1 MSISKLNDCPSTQNI
16 PSDSPGNPIST
27 VSDYVTSRIVVASPW
42 NGSCI
47 HILEMIKVTIDGQI
61 REARNDERLVDL
73 INRTGGKLAQVC
85 YHPQLGPIQ
94 TCDTCMVEVNGKLQ
108 RACAT
113 TADAGMN
120 VSTASARASAAQ
132 REAFDRILSNHVL
145 YCTVCDNNNGNC
157 VVHNTTRE
165 LAIEHQQIPFRSKA
179 YEVDNTNPFY
189 RYDPDQ
195 CILCGRCV
203 EACQNVEVNE
213 TLSINWEDPNPRV
226 LWDGGSTIGQSSCV
240 SCGHCV
246 TVCPCNAL
254 MEKSMLGHAGFLT
267 SLPKSALGEMIDVVK
282 GVEPETGFAPIM
294 LLSEAE
300 EAMREHRIRKTK
312 TVCTYCGVGCSFDI
326 WTKDRH
332 ILKVAPEHGPAN
344 GISTCIKGKFGW
356 DYVNSVDRL
365 TKPLIR
371 EGDQFRE
378 ASWDEALG
386 LVARKLTE
394 IKDANGPDSIGFIS
408 SSKCTNEESYLMQK
422 LARAVIGTN
431 NVDNCSRYCQSPATT
446 GLFRTVG
453 YGGDSGSIT
462 DMEKADL
469 VLIVGSNTAESHPVI
484 ATRVKSSHKLDG
496 QKLIVSDLRGN
507 EMARRADLFL
517 HPKPSTDM
525 IWLSAVSRYILD
537 TGRAHTTFLEKWVN
551 GFEAYRKSLEPFTL
565 EYASR
570 LSGLSEE
577 TIKTVADMI
586 VEAKAVCIL
595 WAMGVT
601 QHSQGSDTSTA
612 ISNLLLITGNYMRPG
627 TGAYPLR
634 GHNNV
639 QGASDH
645 GSMPNM
651 LPGYQLV
658 DDPEVRNRF
667 ESAWKVSLPSA
678 KGLDNHQMVEAIHR
692 GNLKSMYLIG
702 EEMSI
707 VDSNANYVSEAFSKL
722 EFFVVQDI
730 FFSHTCQFADVV
742 LPGAPSLEKEGTFT
756 STERRVQRLYQVF
769 EPLEGCRPDWQIVQ
783 DVANQLGANW
793 NFEHPSEVMDEI
805 AYVTPMFAGVNYERL
820 AGYKSLQW
828 PVTADGTDEPLLYT
842 KRFAFPDGK
851 ARLFPIAWIGPVDL
865 PDKQYDLHL
874 NNGWLLEH
882 FHEGNLT
889 YRSEGIREK
898 VPDTFVEVSPTLA
911 EERGIQSGTWV
922 QLVSRYGQVR
932 VRALVTDRVQGHE
945 LYMPMNSVESPV
957 NRLTS
962 SHTDPVTNTP
972 AFKEASVLL
981 KVLPEIGESPLPIIN
996 SRFGHP
1002 TPQQGVEVERK
1013 WTRPDYRAPGSQL
1026 VQILKA

>member
-1 MSISKLNDCPSTQNI
+1 VEDKTMVN
-16 PSDSPGNPIST
+16 
-27 VSDYVTSRIVVASPW
+27 V
-42 NGSCI
+42 
-47 HILEMIKVTIDGQI
+47 EIDGTVQKAQVGELLI
-61 REARNDERLVDL
+61 EL
-73 INRTGGKLAQVC
+73 INRNGGSVPHVC
-85 YHPQLGPIQ
+85 YHPQLGPVQ
-94 TCDTCMVEVNGKLQ
+94 TCDTCMVEANGRLI

-113 TADAGMN
+113 TVADGMK
-120 VSTASARASAAQ
+120 VATKSAKAAAAQ
-132 REAFDRILSNHVL
+132 VEAFDRILSNHLL

-157 VVHNTTRE
+157 TVHNTTKL
-165 LAIEHQQIPFRSKA
+165 LAIEHQQIPFRSKP

-226 LWDGGSTIGQSSCV
+226 LWDGGSTIGESSCV

-254 MEKSMLGHAGFLT
+254 MEKTMLGHAGFLT
-267 SLPKSALGEMIDVVK
+267 SLKESALSGMIDVVK
-282 GVEPETGFAPIM
+282 GVEPEVGYGAI
-294 LLSEAE
+294 LQISEAE

-312 TVCTYCGVGCSFDI
+312 TVCTYCGVGCSFDV

-344 GISTCIKGKFGW
+344 GISTCVKGKFGW
-356 DYVNSVDRL
+356 GHINSEDRL
-365 TKPLIR
+365 TTPLIR
-371 EGDQFRE
+371 EGGKFRP
-378 ASWDEALG
+378 ATWDEALA
-386 LVARKLTE
+386 LVARKLSELKT
-394 IKDANGPDSIGFIS
+394 KSGPDSIAFIS

-431 NVDNCSRYCQSPATT
+431 NVDNCSRYCQSPATQ

-469 VLIVGSNTAESHPVI
+469 VLIIGSNTAESHPVI

-496 QKLIVSDLRGN
+496 QKLIVSDLREN

-517 HPKPSTDM
+517 HPNPGTDLV
-525 IWLSAVSRYILD
+525 WLSAISRYILD
-537 TGRAHTTFLEKWVN
+537 NGLAHSKFLDQWVH
-551 GFEAYRKSLEPFTL
+551 GLDTYRTSLKPFTL
-565 EYASR
+565 EAAANI
-570 LSGLSEE
+570 SGLSEE
-577 TIKTVADMI
+577 TLRTVAHMI
-586 VEAKAVCIL
+586 VEAKNVCIL

-601 QHSQGSDTSTA
+601 QQSQGSDTSTA

-658 DDPEVRNRF
+658 DDPEVRQRF
-667 ESAWKVSLPSA
+667 ETGWKVRLPST
-678 KGLDNHQMVEAIHR
+678 KGLDNHQMVEAIHE
-692 GNLKSMYLIG
+692 GKLKAMYLIG

-707 VDSNANYVSEAFSKL
+707 VDSNSNYVSAAFEKL
-722 EFFVVQDI
+722 HFFVVQDI
-730 FFSHTCQFADVV
+730 FFSNTCRYADVV

-756 STERRVQRLYQVF
+756 STERRVQRLYQVL
-769 EPLEGCRPDWQIVQ
+769 EPLEGCQPDWKITQE
-783 DVANQLGANW
+783 VANQLGAGW
-793 NFEHPSEVMDEI
+793 HYQHPSEIMDEI
-805 AYVTPMFAGVNYERL
+805 ASLTPLFAGVNYDRL
-820 AGYKSLQW
+820 AGYQSLQW
-828 PVTADGTDEPLLYT
+828 PVAADGTDEPLLYT

-851 ARLFPIAWIGPVDL
+851 ARLFPVSWIGPTDQ
-865 PDKQYDLHL
+865 PNANFDLHL
-874 NNGWLLEH
+874 NNGRLLEH

-889 YRSEGIREK
+889 YRTEGIREK
-898 VPDTFVEVSPTLA
+898 TPDVFVEVSPELA

-922 QLVSRYGQVR
+922 QLVSRYGKVR
-932 VRALVTDRVQGHE
+932 VRALVTDRVHGHE

-972 AFKEASVLL
+972 AYKEASVHMN
-981 KVLPEIGESPLPIIN
+981 VLAEVGESPLPRIN

-1002 TPQQGVEVERK
+1002 TPQSGVEVERK
-1013 WTRPDYRAPGSQL
+1013 WKRADYAPPGNGNGL
-1026 VQILKA
+1026 VQLQTKS